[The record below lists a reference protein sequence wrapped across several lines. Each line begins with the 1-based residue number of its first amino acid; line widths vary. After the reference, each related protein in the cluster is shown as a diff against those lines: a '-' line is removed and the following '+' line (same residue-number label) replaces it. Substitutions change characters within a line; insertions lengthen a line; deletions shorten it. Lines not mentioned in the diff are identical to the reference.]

1 MNVRY
6 KNNINSD
13 YNYDANYY
21 NNFNDLNIN
30 RGMRSGIK
38 NDFEFNQDDNMYMG
52 YKPRN
57 YF

>member
-1 MNVRY
+1 MTN
-6 KNNINSD
+6 KDENIFFKTTNSHV
-13 YNYDANYY
+13 
-21 NNFNDLNIN
+21 NFNDLNIN
-30 RGMRSGIK
+30 RGRRSGIK